1 MAFHIACMLADRFG
15 VITLP
20 ELITPE
26 LQRRWRLI
34 GIDSARI
41 TSVRCINMTGEEIS
55 QRKAEWEER
64 FIEIAKKQI
73 IEEGAQAI
81 LIGCLA
87 ITTHIIPG
95 SRERLEDKL
104 GVPVIDGSPIT
115 IKMAELM
122 VTLGLKQSKVA
133 YPR

>member
-34 GIDSARI
+34 GIDSTRI

-87 ITTHIIPG
+87 ITTQNIPG

-104 GVPVIDGSPIT
+104 GEPEIDGSPIT

-133 YPR
+133 YPK